1 MHLRREVDTLL
12 DELIEQKNRLNDAKE
27 ASELGVDVRLA
38 VSGEIKELQTKLNQ
52 ITNDG
57 ERADGLWTEAPEF
70 IYQDLFNSNKN

>member
-12 DELIEQKNRLNDAKE
+12 DELIEQKNRLNDAE
-27 ASELGVDVRLA
+27 VAAEMGVDVRLA

-57 ERADGLWTEAPEF
+57 ERADGLWTDAPEF
-70 IYQDLFNSNKN
+70 LYPNAFNCNKN